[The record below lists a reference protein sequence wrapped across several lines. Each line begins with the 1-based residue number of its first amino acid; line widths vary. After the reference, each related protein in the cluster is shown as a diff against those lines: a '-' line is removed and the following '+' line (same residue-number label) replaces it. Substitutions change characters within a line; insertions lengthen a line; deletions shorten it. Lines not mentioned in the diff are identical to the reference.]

1 MVKDEAGVARHI
13 SGIAF
18 DINGEKQLEET
29 LRIRENH
36 LRSILDTVPDA
47 MIVIDGHGIM
57 QFFSTAAERQF
68 GYSEHEAIGQNVSML
83 MPDPDRTRHDAYLA
97 RYRSTGERHII
108 GIGRIVT
115 GKRRDGTTFPMHLSI
130 GEMQSGGEP
139 YFTGFVRDLTEHQ
152 QTQARLQELQSELV
166 HVSRLSAMGE
176 MASALAHELNQPLA
190 AISNYMKGS
199 RRLLAGSADPNTSKI
214 ESAMDRAAEQALRAG
229 QIIRRL
235 RDFVSRGESEK
246 RVESLSKLIEE
257 AGALGLTGAREQNVK
272 LRFNLDPGF
281 DLVLAD
287 RVQIQQVLVNLFRNS
302 LEAMAQSQRRELIV
316 RNTGV
321 ADDMVEIEVSD
332 TGSGFHED
340 VKPNLFQTFFTTKET
355 GMGVG
360 LSISRSIIEAHGGRM
375 WAESNAAGGATFRFT
390 LPAAVRREL
399 TMPNK
404 GKVYVIDDD
413 EAMRDSLN
421 FLLESAD
428 FDVTLF
434 ETARN
439 FLDVL
444 PGLEFGCVVSDVR
457 MPGIDGIELLKR
469 MKAGH
474 SAFPILIMT
483 GHGDVPL
490 AVEAMKLGAVDFLE
504 KPFEDDRLIG
514 MIDAAIR
521 QAEPAARGE
530 VVTQEIAARVA
541 TLSPRERQ
549 VMDGLIAG
557 LSNKLIA
564 RDYDISPRTIEVY
577 RANVMTKMQANSLS
591 ELVRLA
597 MRAGLLND

>member
-1 MVKDEAGVARHI
+1 MTGITQSPSDDPARNEHFRLKIEGFGVGTWDLNLATRELEWSETTRSLFGIPLDAAVSYDLFLSLLDPRDRERILREIARVTEFGGNFDVSFRVGTSSEAGQWIRERGGLVKDEAGVARHI

-47 MIVIDGHGIM
+47 MIVIDGRGIM
-57 QFFSTAAERQF
+57 QFFSTAAERLF
-68 GYSEHEAIGQNVSML
+68 GYAENEAIGRNVKEL
-83 MPDPDRTRHDAYLA
+83 MPEPDRARHDGYLA
-97 RYRSTGERHII
+97 RYQSTGERHII

-130 GEMQSGGEP
+130 GEMRSGGAP

-199 RRLLAGSADPNTSKI
+199 RRLLAGSADSNTAKI

-257 AGALGLTGAREQNVK
+257 AGALGLAGAREQNVQ
-272 LRFNLDPGF
+272 LRFNLNPES

-287 RVQIQQVLVNLFRNS
+287 RVQIQQVLVNLFRNA
-302 LEAMAQSQRRELIV
+302 LEAMAQSPRRDLIV
-316 RNTGV
+316 RNAKV
-321 ADDMVEIEVSD
+321 ADDMIEIEVSD
-332 TGSGFHED
+332 TGSGFHDD
-340 VKPNLFQTFFTTKET
+340 VKANLFQTFFTTKDT

-390 LPAAVRREL
+390 LPAAV
-399 TMPNK
+399 N
-404 GKVYVIDDD
+404 
-413 EAMRDSLN
+413 
-421 FLLESAD
+421 
-428 FDVTLF
+428 
-434 ETARN
+434 
-439 FLDVL
+439 
-444 PGLEFGCVVSDVR
+444 
-457 MPGIDGIELLKR
+457 
-469 MKAGH
+469 
-474 SAFPILIMT
+474 
-483 GHGDVPL
+483 
-490 AVEAMKLGAVDFLE
+490 
-504 KPFEDDRLIG
+504 
-514 MIDAAIR
+514 
-521 QAEPAARGE
+521 
-530 VVTQEIAARVA
+530 EI
-541 TLSPRERQ
+541 
-549 VMDGLIAG
+549 
-557 LSNKLIA
+557 
-564 RDYDISPRTIEVY
+564 
-577 RANVMTKMQANSLS
+577 
-591 ELVRLA
+591 
-597 MRAGLLND
+597 